1 MIRRTIALVALPA
14 ALAGAAPA
22 WATFPGD
29 NGRLLFQRPAGEQ
42 MDLFTIRAD
51 GTRPKRL
58 LGGPAFDDK
67 AEWSPDGRRIAFA
80 RSGKNPI
87 PEEIWTANAKGGD
100 LRRLT
105 SWGKISAAPTWTADG
120 RIVYFTTKD
129 FPPPAA
135 PDAPPPPSELYSM
148 AADGSDQRRLTNEE
162 VMKTDPAVS
171 PTDGSVAY
179 IAFEPVTG
187 EPGAFELG
195 LFSIASDGSGLRTL
209 VPFSPRRDVFNANW
223 SPDGSR
229 IVVEIASG
237 GQSDLAVMNPDGT
250 RMRRLTRT
258 RALETNPVW
267 SPDGSRIAFT
277 SDRHVRRGKR
287 ERWGPEFELYVMRAT
302 GSRIRRLTRNSV
314 PDLVPDWQ
322 ARPR

>member
-22 WATFPGD
+22 WATFPGE
-29 NGRLLFQRPAGEQ
+29 NGRLLFQRPVGEQ

-51 GTRPKRL
+51 GTGLNRL

-80 RSGKNPI
+80 RSGKDPI

-105 SWGKISAAPTWTADG
+105 SWGKISATPTWTADG
-120 RIVYFTTKD
+120 RIVYFTTSD
-129 FPPPAA
+129 FPLPAA
-135 PDAPPPPSELYSM
+135 PDDPPPPSELYSM
-148 AADGSDQRRLTNEE
+148 AADGSDQRRLTNEH
-162 VMKTDPAVS
+162 VMKTDPAIS

-179 IAFEPVTG
+179 VAFSPVTG

-209 VPFSPRRDVFNANW
+209 APFSPKRDVFNANW
-223 SPDGSR
+223 SPDGTR
-229 IVVEIASG
+229 IVFELVSG
-237 GQSDLAVMNPDGT
+237 GQSDIAVMNPDGT
-250 RMRRLTRT
+250 GVRRLTRT

-267 SPDGSRIAFT
+267 SPDGRRIAFT

-287 ERWGPEFELYVMRAT
+287 ERWGPDFELYVMRAN
-302 GSRIRRLTRNSV
+302 GSRIRRLTRNAV